1 MTDNADIPQR
11 DDSQDARPEGAP
23 SLSSHFGAE
32 VAKQCFEV
40 VQRFRAGETSKVAA
54 ILDIQKQIPRESGD
68 DNKFVQA
75 FGSYCDM
82 LDNFERYRSRA
93 GERSQTID
101 DPELSPRREGAAGN
115 EEQQEDVDRT
125 SKRSRS
131 PRDDDDDTHPAKR
144 KIDVN
149 ILPWVARDAVD
160 ANALSSSLRQTQ
172 SALENF
178 SRDVKFAKSSLV
190 NSFNCPQFP
199 DSEWTS
205 LLAGRA
211 VDLDHVLSGLFSISQ
226 EQKYKEKVGQ
236 LEIAV
241 GLSAPAKSVKT
252 HGEWVTAWDPTVEAT
267 TYAFPHRELEL
278 KRYGKYILQFFAAL
292 PSEHHHRIISFDRA
306 VRIRVAQR
314 RDLLL
319 TDFGE
324 FVDLHMHWIQGTG
337 SGSSARL
344 ASGSRSE
351 PGARRT
357 QKREACRRWN
367 ENRCPNTTAACSYAH
382 VCSKCRSN
390 SHVAAECKK

>member
-1 MTDNADIPQR
+1 MTNNVDIPQR
-11 DDSQDARPEGAP
+11 DDTQDPRLEGGP
-23 SLSSHFGAE
+23 SFSSHFGAE
-32 VAKQCFEV
+32 VAKQCLKV
-40 VQRFRAGETSKVAA
+40 VQRFRAGETSKTAA

-68 DNKFVQA
+68 NHNFVQA
-75 FGSYCDM
+75 FGSYCKM

-93 GERSQTID
+93 GEGSQTID
-101 DPELSPRREGAAGN
+101 DRELSPRREGVADN
-115 EEQQEDVDRT
+115 EEQREDVDRT

-131 PRDDDDDTHPAKR
+131 PRDDDNGHPAKR
-144 KIDVN
+144 KIDVDN
-149 ILPWVARDAVD
+149 LPWAARDVLD
-160 ANALSSSLRQTQ
+160 ANTLSPSLRQTQ

-178 SRDVKFAKSSLV
+178 SRDIKFAKSSLV

-241 GLSAPAKSVKT
+241 GSSAPAKSVKT

-278 KRYGKYILQFFAAL
+278 KKYGKYILQFFAAL
-292 PSEHHHRIISFDRA
+292 PSEHHHRVISFDRA

-337 SGSSARL
+337 SGSSAGL
-344 ASGSRSE
+344 TSGSRNE
-351 PGARRT
+351 PGARRN
-357 QKREACRRWN
+357 QKREVCRRWN
-367 ENRCPNTTAACSYAH
+367 ENRCPNTAAACSYAH
-382 VCSKCRSN
+382 VCSKCHSN